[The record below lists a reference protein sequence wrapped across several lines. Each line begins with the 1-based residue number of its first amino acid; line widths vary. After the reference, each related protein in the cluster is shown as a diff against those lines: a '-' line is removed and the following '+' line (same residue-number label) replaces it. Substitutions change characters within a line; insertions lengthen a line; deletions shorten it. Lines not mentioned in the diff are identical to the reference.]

1 MNDGTPLGNWFETL
15 KHSRYDIGEIVAI
28 AQSYENLANGG
39 YLDTMT
45 TPADNAVGFEFK
57 PEYCGAGWKNK
68 MFVKADLMPH
78 RIRITDI
85 KAERLQEINDEDCIK
100 EGILEMYDA
109 WYEPQVIETVV
120 GSDVAF
126 VDPFGFDD
134 EHNEI
139 FRNYPTPR
147 EAFADLI
154 DRVSGKGAWESNPWV
169 FAYTFELVKGG
180 KE

>member
-1 MNDGTPLGNWFETL
+1 MYVHAE
-15 KHSRYDIGEIVAI
+15 
-28 AQSYENLANGG
+28 
-39 YLDTMT
+39 
-45 TPADNAVGFEFK
+45 
-57 PEYCGAGWKNK
+57 
-68 MFVKADLMPH
+68 LMPH

-85 KAERLQEINDEDCIK
+85 KVERLQEISDEDCIK
-100 EGILEMYDA
+100 EGISEMYDA
-109 WYEPQVIETVV
+109 WYEPQVMETVV
-120 GSDVAF
+120 GSNVAF

-147 EAFADLI
+147 EAFAALI
-154 DRVSGKGAWESNPWV
+154 DRVSGKGTWKSNPWV